1 MKKSLFMIFF
11 VSLLTGCKFAS
22 DVLHK
27 ATAPRIHNYNT
38 VNNSLQSCNFDNT
51 ISTIKSDNENEL
63 LKNAEIGLTYYFK
76 GSYPTSNSYLDRAIN
91 QYRINENKASF
102 ALSNILRE
110 EYQGEGY
117 DKVFLHNYKAI
128 NYLMMGNAES
138 ARVEAKNSN
147 LYQMEAR
154 RKLSEFKANNRASNQ
169 SFSRFDKIFNSVNY
183 AHSPYQNPFAY
194 YISALGYEEDGDY
207 DQALVD
213 IRNAIRYA
221 PYSDVL
227 KERLSQYQNGN
238 KGQSVELFFDV
249 GKSPTKSQVKIP
261 LDMGN
266 GETRMAYLPAFS
278 QVYKSDIDYIR
289 VLDSHNSEVART
301 SLLSDVKAIKI
312 NEFREKLPSIAYILT
327 KEAGVTLAS
336 KALDE
341 KSKGIATIFK
351 IANAVYSQQDISTW
365 GLLPEK
371 ILVASFTPKA
381 NESYKMEFVSNR
393 GRVIQRTNLKLDKRG
408 SLKNIYKHFLVRNSK
423 MCTQ

>member
-1 MKKSLFMIFF
+1 
-11 VSLLTGCKFAS
+11 
-22 DVLHK
+22 
-27 ATAPRIHNYNT
+27 
-38 VNNSLQSCNFDNT
+38 
-51 ISTIKSDNENEL
+51 
-63 LKNAEIGLTYYFK
+63 
-76 GSYPTSNSYLDRAIN
+76 
-91 QYRINENKASF
+91 
-102 ALSNILRE
+102 
-110 EYQGEGY
+110 
-117 DKVFLHNYKAI
+117 
-128 NYLMMGNAES
+128 
-138 ARVEAKNSN
+138 
-147 LYQMEAR
+147 
-154 RKLSEFKANNRASNQ
+154 
-169 SFSRFDKIFNSVNY
+169 
-183 AHSPYQNPFAY
+183 
-194 YISALGYEEDGDY
+194 
-207 DQALVD
+207 
-213 IRNAIRYA
+213 
-221 PYSDVL
+221 
-227 KERLSQYQNGN
+227 
-238 KGQSVELFFDV
+238 
-249 GKSPTKSQVKIP
+249 
-261 LDMGN
+261 MGN